1 MALIL
6 SIMTQSRDIGSAIQA
21 FRRHGGSLRTK
32 EALALGIHPATLY
45 KLRDSG
51 KLTELTR
58 GLYRLADAKEH
69 QNPDLAVVAVRAPE
83 AVVCLISALAVH
95 NITTQIPAA
104 VHLAVPRGSYYRL
117 KLEPLPTRVYRFD
130 PKTFEAGLE
139 TLKIGTTHVR
149 VYSVDRTISDCF
161 KFRNKLGLD
170 VALEALRLA
179 RERRKASIRGI
190 LRYARLLRVERVVR
204 PYLQT

>member
-6 SIMTQSRDIGSAIQA
+6 STTTQSRDIGSAIQA
-21 FRRHGGSLRTK
+21 FRRRGGALRTK
-32 EALALGIHPATLY
+32 EALALGIHPAALY

-58 GLYRLADAKEH
+58 GFYRLAEAKEH
-69 QNPDLAVVAVRAPE
+69 QNPDLAVVAVRAPQ

-95 NITTQIPAA
+95 HITTQIPAA

-117 KLEPLPTRVYRFD
+117 KLEPLPTKVYRFD

-139 TLKIGTTHVR
+139 TLKIGATQVR
-149 VYSVDRTISDCF
+149 VYSADRTIADCF

-170 VALEALRLA
+170 IALEALRLA
-179 RERRKASIRGI
+179 REHRNATTRGI
-190 LRYARLLRVERVVR
+190 LHYARRLRVDRVVQ
-204 PYLQT
+204 PYL